1 MHDREEKPMKS
12 QTLKVLPILM
22 AAALLSALVVISDAA
37 PPPAPKPQ
45 QGFATPQ
52 DAAAAIIKAA
62 ESYNVAAL
70 LEIFGPG
77 GEDLVVSKDPIADRN
92 RAADFVERAHQKQS
106 VIVDPKDANHANLV
120 VGDDEWPLPIPIVNR
135 NGKWYFDTASG
146 RHEILLRRI
155 GENELDAIQI
165 CRGYVEAQQEYALD
179 KHDGSELN
187 EYAQQIIATL
197 GKQNGLAWR
206 NPDGTWG
213 GPVGEDI
220 AAAMEQ
226 GYDQAVNPYH
236 GYYFKVLKGQG
247 PSAPFGQIDFVVHG
261 AMIGGFA
268 LAAAPAQYRVTG
280 VKTFIV
286 SQDGIVYQ
294 KDLGPNTLTTFKA
307 MERYDPDKT
316 WQETHDEE

>member
-1 MHDREEKPMKS
+1 MKYG
-12 QTLKVLPILM
+12 TLKLLPVIM
-22 AAALLSALVVISDAA
+22 TATLLSALVVISNAA
-37 PPPAPKPQ
+37 PPPAQKPQ
-45 QGFATPQ
+45 LGFPTAQ
-52 DAAAAIIKAA
+52 EAAAAVVKAA
-62 ESYNVAAL
+62 ETYNVTAL

-92 RAADFVERAHQKQS
+92 RAADFVELAHQKQS
-106 VIVDPKDANHANLV
+106 VVMDPKNAGRADLV
-120 VGDDEWPLPIPIVNR
+120 VGNDGWPLPIPIVNR
-135 NGKWYFDTASG
+135 NGKWYFDAASG
-146 RHEILLRRI
+146 RHEILLRRV

-165 CRGYVEAQQEYALD
+165 CRGFVEAQQEYALD

-213 GPVGEDI
+213 GPVGDAI
-220 AAAMEQ
+220 AGALEQ
-226 GYDQAVNPYH
+226 GYDSDENPYH

-247 PSAPFGQIDFVVHG
+247 PAAPFGQIDFVVRG
-261 AMIGGFA
+261 AMIGGFS

-294 KDLGPNTLTTFKA
+294 KDLGPNTLTSFKA

-316 WQETHDEE
+316 WQVTDDEE

>member
-1 MHDREEKPMKS
+1 MKS
-12 QTLKVLPILM
+12 RTPNLLPVLITATLI
-22 AAALLSALVVISDAA
+22 SALVVISDAA
-37 PPPAPKPQ
+37 PPAAPQK
-45 QGFATPQ
+45 GFPTPQ
-52 DAAAAIIKAA
+52 DAASALVKAT
-62 ESYNVAAL
+62 EIYNVPVL

-92 RAADFVERAHQKQS
+92 RAADFVDLAHQKQS
-106 VIVDPKDANHANLV
+106 VVVDPKDSSRAQLLV
-120 VGDDEWPLPIPIVNR
+120 GNDDWPLPIPLVNR
-135 NGKWYFDTASG
+135 NGAWYFDTASG

-187 EYAQQIIATL
+187 EYAQQIIATP
-197 GKQNGLAWR
+197 GKHNGLAWR
-206 NPDGTWG
+206 NPDGSWG

-226 GYDQAVNPYH
+226 GYDAAVNPYH

-247 PSAPFGQIDFVVHG
+247 PSAPFGQIDFVVRG

-280 VKTFIV
+280 VKAFIV
-286 SQDGIVYQ
+286 SHDGIVYE
-294 KDLGPNTLTTFKA
+294 KDLGPNTLTIFKT

-316 WQETHDEE
+316 WQETLDEE